1 MCLLYWNDFNT
12 WNVQET
18 NTLYKKRIGYEILII
33 ILICTEIRK
42 YIFRRKNDTK
52 IWRYCVI
59 SNILNKK
66 QNNIKINCPFL
77 FTY

>member
-33 ILICTEIRK
+33 ILIHVCTEFVN
-42 YIFRRKNDTK
+42 IFLRGKM
-52 IWRYCVI
+52 
-59 SNILNKK
+59 ILNYGDTVLY
-66 QNNIKINCPFL
+66 QIF
-77 FTY
+77 